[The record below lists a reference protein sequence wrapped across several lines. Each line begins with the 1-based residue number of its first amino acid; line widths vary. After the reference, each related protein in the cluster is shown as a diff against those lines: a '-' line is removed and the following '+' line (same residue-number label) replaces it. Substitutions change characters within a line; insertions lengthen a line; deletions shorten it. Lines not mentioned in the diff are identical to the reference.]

1 MNDQEKQQ
9 FVSDYLDAL
18 NKGDVERIVTLY
30 DENGSCEDP
39 VGRPAVVG
47 TEAIRTFYQ
56 KAIQQGVSA
65 ESTGAAR
72 CAGSAV
78 AAPYLVMV
86 GNMRIELITVFE
98 FNDKEKITSMKAY
111 WGPENISKI

>member
-47 TEAIRTFYQ
+47 MEAIRTFYQ

-78 AAPYLVMV
+78 AAPCTLPKHMAPL
-86 GNMRIELITVFE
+86 ELFPKRYFPARTF
-98 FNDKEKITSMKAY
+98 SSLAC
-111 WGPENISKI
+111 